1 LKINQHSEIKEN
13 QFEIIYIFPKLLYIL
28 THKTDK
34 NENINVHIEE
44 ESINKK
50 KIIKFH

>member
-1 LKINQHSEIKEN
+1 
-13 QFEIIYIFPKLLYIL
+13 L

-50 KIIKFH
+50 KIIKFHWISQILLLWMK